1 MGPRRHAG
9 WMGQHRSDEPSILSA
24 VRSAGGVVRGTIL
37 TSAGHRPR
45 AIAALVETGALMR
58 VRRVWLAA
66 PDADPFALA
75 AARGNVVVS
84 CITQARRMGMWVL
97 GEGPPHVA
105 APPDGARID
114 VAHGTMVHW
123 GRPLVPREP
132 HALFDSVENV
142 LALICVCQPAESALA
157 TIESALQQ
165 GLAEREALLRL
176 PLSARMRSLVVA
188 ASPWSDSGLETL
200 FRVRLAWLRLPIR
213 AQIWI
218 VGHRVDLL
226 IGDRLVIQIDGRQHV
241 GAQRTEDIRHDAE
254 LMLRGYHVIR
264 VGYQQIIHRWPE
276 VQDLIMRAVAQG
288 LHRAT

>member
-1 MGPRRHAG
+1 MRRS
-9 WMGQHRSDEPSILSA
+9 RDEDASILSA
-24 VRSAGGVVRGTIL
+24 VRAAGGVVRGTAL
-37 TSAGHRPR
+37 VSEGHRR
-45 AIAALVETGALMR
+45 RTIAALVETGALMR

-66 PDADPFALA
+66 PDADPFAVA

-84 CITQARRMGMWVL
+84 CVTQARRMGMWVL

-105 APPDGARID
+105 APSGGARID
-114 VAHGTMVHW
+114 VARGTVVHW
-123 GRPLVPREP
+123 GEPIVPRAP
-132 HALFDSVENV
+132 HVLFDCVENV
-142 LALICVCQPAESALA
+142 LALVCACQPAESALA

-165 GLAEREALLRL
+165 GIAEQGALLRL
-176 PLSARMRSLVVA
+176 PLSARMRSLVIT

-218 VGHRVDLL
+218 SGHRVDLL
-226 IGDRLVIQIDGRQHV
+226 IGDRLVVQIDGRHHV

-276 VQDLIMRAVAQG
+276 VQDLIMRAVAQR
-288 LHRAT
+288 LHLVP